1 MKHTRS
7 YQYILPGTIVFSIF
21 LMLIG
26 ICIGDASEILPGLWK
41 IVTMQDLLIT
51 DYIDIAGPGRGVCQR
66 GACDHHLH
74 LPHLACQGP
83 L

>member
-41 IVTMQDLLIT
+41 IVTMQSLVR
-51 DYIDIAGPGRGVCQR
+51 YILDP
-66 GACDHHLH
+66 
-74 LPHLACQGP
+74 
-83 L
+83 

>member
-1 MKHTRS
+1 MKHTRP

-51 DYIDIAGPGRGVCQR
+51 DYIDIAARPRRLSTRG
-66 GACDHHLH
+66 L
-74 LPHLACQGP
+74 
-83 L
+83 